1 MRIFFLCC
9 VAVFSFLSCKTEIN
23 DVGNVPERG
32 FHSNR
37 PANIWEESLVTGNG
51 VMGAM
56 VMGDPYRE
64 SIVLNHALLYLP
76 IHSPRKPVSQG
87 KNLEKIQQMMLDGK
101 YTEASKFIVDLA
113 NSEGYQ
119 GKHATDLFVPAFQF
133 NISSDTSSV
142 KEYNRTVDFTTGE
155 VEVKWE
161 DNNGIYSRKLFISRA
176 DNVVALRL
184 SSKKGSIHTT
194 LNLSQIMRHDAGRK
208 KKFTLSE
215 KNCIDK
221 VESGVMEN
229 GLYFKAWY
237 ERPWEFESR
246 KSFKGYEGVVKVVN
260 MDGDIEMNS
269 DQIVINGAT
278 DVLILARVEPSDNM
292 EISKVPDMMK
302 DLSLYPTNYAE
313 LLDAHKKIHKE
324 LFERVSIDLGASK
337 EDRMKSSEELLEA
350 GGSNPA
356 LIEKIFD
363 AARYNV
369 ICATGINPPNLQGIW
384 GATMT
389 PPWSGDYTTNGNL
402 PVVISH
408 YLQANTPELML
419 PLFDRL
425 EAYMEDFKVNAR
437 ELYNCRGIHVPSR
450 FSSHGL
456 NNHFDATW
464 PMTFWVTGEAYR
476 EVLDTLRRFAH
487 ENQRLDMLL
496 TNFVYEKQGAK
507 RKKVMNYRTAIP
519 KGELID
525 WRGVRMFMLGQYILM
540 HSVVYRTELL
550 RECGLE
556 LPKHTFYVDN
566 IFVYQPLPHVKSMY
580 YLDVNFYRYY
590 IGREDQ
596 SVNEAVMI
604 GRIDQQI
611 RVTKLMLG
619 YYDVMKI
626 SNKKLR
632 RYMIR
637 YLEIMMT
644 VSSILAIRSETEEN
658 LAKKKELWQYLKK
671 QNFALFLRLRWGFLG
686 QGVNLP
692 GKGGRKVSIACYKI
706 SQKFYGF
713 N

>member
-1 MRIFFLCC
+1 
-9 VAVFSFLSCKTEIN
+9 
-23 DVGNVPERG
+23 
-32 FHSNR
+32 
-37 PANIWEESLVTGNG
+37 
-51 VMGAM
+51 
-56 VMGDPYRE
+56 MGDPYRE

-184 SSKKGSIHTT
+184 SSKEGSIHTT

-313 LLDAHKKIHKE
+313 LLDAHKK
-324 LFERVSIDLGASK
+324 SIK
-337 EDRMKSSEELLEA
+337 
-350 GGSNPA
+350 N
-356 LIEKIFD
+356 
-363 AARYNV
+363 
-369 ICATGINPPNLQGIW
+369 
-384 GATMT
+384 
-389 PPWSGDYTTNGNL
+389 
-402 PVVISH
+402 
-408 YLQANTPELML
+408 YL
-419 PLFDRL
+419 
-425 EAYMEDFKVNAR
+425 
-437 ELYNCRGIHVPSR
+437 S
-450 FSSHGL
+450 
-456 NNHFDATW
+456 
-464 PMTFWVTGEAYR
+464 
-476 EVLDTLRRFAH
+476 
-487 ENQRLDMLL
+487 
-496 TNFVYEKQGAK
+496 
-507 RKKVMNYRTAIP
+507 
-519 KGELID
+519 
-525 WRGVRMFMLGQYILM
+525 
-540 HSVVYRTELL
+540 VYRL
-550 RECGLE
+550 
-556 LPKHTFYVDN
+556 
-566 IFVYQPLPHVKSMY
+566 IW
-580 YLDVNFYRYY
+580 
-590 IGREDQ
+590 
-596 SVNEAVMI
+596 
-604 GRIDQQI
+604 
-611 RVTKLMLG
+611 
-619 YYDVMKI
+619 
-626 SNKKLR
+626 
-632 RYMIR
+632 
-637 YLEIMMT
+637 
-644 VSSILAIRSETEEN
+644 VS
-658 LAKKKELWQYLKK
+658 LKK
-671 QNFALFLRLRWGFLG
+671 T
-686 QGVNLP
+686 V
-692 GKGGRKVSIACYKI
+692 
-706 SQKFYGF
+706 
-713 N
+713 